1 MALSKRPQEIS
12 LWALLAEQPC
22 QFTKTKA
29 PGQEVKMEEININQQ
44 ETNPGVWVQPLLKGT
59 HATLGCSGGLSSI
72 WVERPQSKCLLNES
86 LLSLALT
93 QQTLLIIPSV
103 NIVLSRREEAVIQR
117 QRDTALHSGRRQP
130 FEKSRPTLKIDVLW
144 PYSSRHTGC

>member
-1 MALSKRPQEIS
+1 
-12 LWALLAEQPC
+12 
-22 QFTKTKA
+22 
-29 PGQEVKMEEININQQ
+29 MEEININQQ

-103 NIVLSRREEAVIQR
+103 NIVLSRREEACRISESPCKLNGNILV
-117 QRDTALHSGRRQP
+117 
-130 FEKSRPTLKIDVLW
+130 KS
-144 PYSSRHTGC
+144 YMA